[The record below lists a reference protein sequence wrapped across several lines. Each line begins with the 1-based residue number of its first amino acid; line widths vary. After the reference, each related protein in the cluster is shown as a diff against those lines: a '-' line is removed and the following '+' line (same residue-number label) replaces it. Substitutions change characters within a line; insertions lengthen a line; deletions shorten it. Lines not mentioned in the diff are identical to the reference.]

1 LDGVNVTATA
11 SLVHP
16 IEQYA
21 IINRV
26 FNLNQKNA
34 LDLIASYSNRVDFT
48 KLSPRELL
56 SQNGI
61 STEVAEKELIRAKLD
76 LEFYKIIS
84 DYVDSI
90 YDIF

>member
-1 LDGVNVTATA
+1 
-11 SLVHP
+11 VHP

-26 FNLNQKNA
+26 FNLSQQNA
-34 LDLIASYSNRVDFT
+34 LNLIASYSNRIDFT

-76 LEFYKIIS
+76 LEFYRIIS
-84 DYVDSI
+84 EYVDSI

>member
-1 LDGVNVTATA
+1 M
-11 SLVHP
+11 HP

-26 FNLNQKNA
+26 FNLNQQNA

-48 KLSPRELL
+48 KLSPTELL

-61 STEVAEKELIRAKLD
+61 STEVAEKELVRAKLD

-84 DYVDSI
+84 EYIDSI
-90 YDIF
+90 YNIF